1 MAFQNFEDLHVW
13 QKGMDLA
20 EFVYRQVDAMKRY
33 SLKDQMERASLSI
46 PSNIAEGQERDAPKE
61 FRRFLRIAKGP
72 AGELR
77 TQAML
82 ARRLDLFSEETAR
95 HIVEESR
102 QISAML
108 QGLVRSIDQRY
119 SAAT

>member
-13 QKGMDLA
+13 QRGMDLA

-61 FRRFLRIAKGP
+61 FRRFLRIAKGS

-77 TQAML
+77 THAML